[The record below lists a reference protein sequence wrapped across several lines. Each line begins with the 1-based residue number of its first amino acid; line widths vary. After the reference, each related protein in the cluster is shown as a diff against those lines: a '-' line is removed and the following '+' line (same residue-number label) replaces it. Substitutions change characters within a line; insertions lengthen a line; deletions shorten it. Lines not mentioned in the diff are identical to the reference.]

1 MSLIRLHQTTRLEIY
16 SAETHSSIN
25 LPLIEGGISAGF
37 PSPADDFLD
46 LSIDLNKELI
56 KNKEAT
62 FYGRVKGDSM
72 KNAGLSDGDLLIIDK
87 SLEPKN
93 GKIAVCFIDGEFTVK
108 RIKIDKKVC
117 WLVPENDNYKPIK
130 VTEENDF
137 IIWGIV
143 TTVIKSV

>member
-1 MSLIRLHQTTRLEIY
+1 MSLIRLHRTPTLEIY
-16 SAETHSSIN
+16 SAETTTQVDI
-25 LPLIEGGISAGF
+25 PLVESGISAGF

-108 RIKIDKKVC
+108 RIKIEKKAC
-117 WLVPENDNYKPIK
+117 WLVPENEDYKPIK